1 MKNIIKK
8 VLGPNSRMISGS
20 KSGYSKQFPKN
31 VPVFNANLCTTEGKF
46 WYGDIDLTTDK
57 SKLVFLAKELD
68 KDVYV
73 LYEMDARFENEK
85 KPKLDRA
92 IMIFKKDGT
101 FQLREDMITYIKITK
116 QGEIK
121 LKK

>member
-1 MKNIIKK
+1 MEDIIKE
-8 VLGPNSRMISGS
+8 VLGYNGRMISGS
-20 KSGYSKQFPKN
+20 KSGYRKQFPKN
-31 VPVFNANLCTTEGKF
+31 VAVFNANLCTTEGKF
-46 WYGDIDLTTDK
+46 WYGDIDLTADK

-68 KDVYV
+68 KDIYV

-85 KPKLDRA
+85 NPLLDRA
-92 IMIFKKDGT
+92 IIVFKSDGT
-101 FQLREDMITYIKITK
+101 IQLREDTTYIKITK